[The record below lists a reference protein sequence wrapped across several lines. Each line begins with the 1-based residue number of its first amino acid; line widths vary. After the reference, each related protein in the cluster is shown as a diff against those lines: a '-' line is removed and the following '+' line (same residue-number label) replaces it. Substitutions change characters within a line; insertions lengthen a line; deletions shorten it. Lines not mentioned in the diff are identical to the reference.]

1 MKRLVITG
9 TIVITLVL
17 VLFGFMTAGAQS
29 EAKGFAGEWQATY
42 TTPIGEMI
50 CNYTFKVEGNNVTGK
65 VIAEMSGN
73 KSESE
78 ITDGKIEGDKIIF
91 AWIYNN
97 DVPMS
102 CTGILSGDELKL
114 TRQAGTYGTE
124 GAIATRIT
132 GNNK

>member
-1 MKRLVITG
+1 MKKLVIAG
-9 TIVITLVL
+9 IAITLVL
-17 VLFGFMTAGAQS
+17 VLFGFMTAGAQN

-42 TTPIGEMI
+42 KTPVGEMI

-73 KSESE
+73 KIESE
-78 ITDGKIEGDKIIF
+78 ITDGKIDGDKIIF
-91 AWIYNN
+91 AWVYN

-102 CTGILSGDELKL
+102 CTGILAGDELKL

-124 GAIATRIT
+124 GAVATRIS
-132 GNNK
+132 GGKK